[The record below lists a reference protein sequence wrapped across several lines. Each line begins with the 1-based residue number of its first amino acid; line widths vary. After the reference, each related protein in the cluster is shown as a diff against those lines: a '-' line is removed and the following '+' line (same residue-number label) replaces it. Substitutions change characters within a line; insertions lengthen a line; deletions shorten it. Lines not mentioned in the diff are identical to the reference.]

1 MKTRNKK
8 SLVFVLNFVTFA
20 LLIFKFIHFQI
31 LNRIMV
37 GTLVNTAA
45 VIMGGTIGLLLK
57 KNMPERVTI
66 IYFQAVG
73 LFTLAIGITM
83 VVKMDHILIVVG
95 SLAIGSLLG
104 EWMNI
109 EAGAERLSEYLKK
122 RFRIGNK
129 KFSEGLVTAFLLFC
143 IGSMTILGT
152 IQEGTGGSSDLLFTK
167 SLMDFFS
174 AMLLASAFGFGVIV
188 SAIPL
193 LIFQGALTLLAMYAG
208 SFFTAEIIQGLTS
221 VGGILLIGLGI
232 NILEIK
238 KLRIMN
244 MLPAL
249 VIVALLIWWF

>member
-1 MKTRNKK
+1 M
-8 SLVFVLNFVTFA
+8 
-20 LLIFKFIHFQI
+20 I
-31 LNRIMV
+31 

-45 VIMGGTIGLLLK
+45 VIVGGAIGLLLK
-57 KNMPERVTI
+57 KNMPQRTTT

-73 LFTLAIGITM
+73 LFTLAIGISM
-83 VVKMDHILIVVG
+83 VVKMDHILIVVA
-95 SLAIGSLLG
+95 SMALGSLLG
-104 EWMNI
+104 EWLNI
-109 EAGAERLSEYLKK
+109 EAGAEKLSEYLKK
-122 RFRIGNK
+122 KFRIGSD
-129 KFSEGLVTAFLLFC
+129 KFSEGLITAFLLFC

-174 AMLLASAFGFGVIV
+174 SILLASAFGFGVII
-188 SAIPL
+188 SAVPL
-193 LIFQGALTLLAMYAG
+193 FIFQAILTLIAMYAG
-208 SFFTAEIIQGLTS
+208 RFFTPEIIQGLTS

-249 VIVALLIWWF
+249 VVVALLLWWF

>member
-1 MKTRNKK
+1 M
-8 SLVFVLNFVTFA
+8 
-20 LLIFKFIHFQI
+20 I
-31 LNRIMV
+31 

-45 VIMGGTIGLLLK
+45 VIVGGAIGLLLK
-57 KNMPERVTI
+57 KNMPQRITT

-73 LFTLAIGITM
+73 LFTLAIGISM
-83 VVKMDHILIVVG
+83 VVKMDHILIVVA
-95 SLAIGSLLG
+95 SMALGSLLG
-104 EWMNI
+104 EWLNI
-109 EAGAERLSEYLKK
+109 EAGAEKLSEYLKK
-122 RFRIGNK
+122 KFRIGSD
-129 KFSEGLVTAFLLFC
+129 KFSEGLITAFLLFC

-174 AMLLASAFGFGVIV
+174 SILLASAFGFGVII

-193 LIFQGALTLLAMYAG
+193 FIFQALLTLIAMYAG
-208 SFFTAEIIQGLTS
+208 QFFTPEIIQGLTS

-249 VIVALLIWWF
+249 VVVALLLWWL

>member
-1 MKTRNKK
+1 M
-8 SLVFVLNFVTFA
+8 
-20 LLIFKFIHFQI
+20 I
-31 LNRIMV
+31 

-45 VIMGGTIGLLLK
+45 VIVGGSIGLLLK
-57 KNMPERVTI
+57 KNMPERVTL

-73 LFTLAIGITM
+73 LFTLAIGISM
-83 VVKMDHILIVVG
+83 VVKMDQILIVVG

-104 EWMNI
+104 EWFNI
-109 EAGAERLSEYLKK
+109 ERGAERLSVYLKK
-122 RFRIGNK
+122 KFRIGSD
-129 KFSEGLVTAFLLFC
+129 KFSEGLITAFLLFC

-174 AMLLASAFGFGVIV
+174 SILLASAFGFGVII

-193 LIFQGALTLLAMYAG
+193 FIFQALLTLIAMYAG
-208 SFFTAEIIQGLTS
+208 QFFTPEIIQGLTS

-249 VIVALLIWWF
+249 VVVALLLWWL

>member
-1 MKTRNKK
+1 M
-8 SLVFVLNFVTFA
+8 
-20 LLIFKFIHFQI
+20 I
-31 LNRIMV
+31 

-45 VIMGGTIGLLLK
+45 VIVGGTIGLLLK
-57 KNMPERVTI
+57 KSMPERVTT

-73 LFTLAIGITM
+73 LFTLAIGISM
-83 VVKMDHILIVVG
+83 VVKMEHILIVVS

-104 EWMNI
+104 EWLNI
-109 EAGAERLSEYLKK
+109 EAGAERMSAYLKRK
-122 RFRIGNK
+122 FRIGND
-129 KFSEGLVTAFLLFC
+129 KFSEGLITAFLLFC

-174 AMLLASAFGFGVIV
+174 GMLLASAFGVGVVV

-193 LIFQGALTLLAMYAG
+193 FLFQGTLTLLAMFAG
-208 SFFTAEIIQGLTS
+208 SFFTPTIILGLTS

-249 VIVALLIWWF
+249 LVVVLLLWIFVKK

>member
-1 MKTRNKK
+1 M
-8 SLVFVLNFVTFA
+8 
-20 LLIFKFIHFQI
+20 I
-31 LNRIMV
+31 

-45 VIMGGTIGLLLK
+45 VIVGGAIGLLLK
-57 KNMPERVTI
+57 KNMPQRITT

-73 LFTLAIGITM
+73 LFTLAIGISM
-83 VVKMDHILIVVG
+83 VVKMDHILIVVA
-95 SLAIGSLLG
+95 SMALGSLLG
-104 EWMNI
+104 EWLNI
-109 EAGAERLSEYLKK
+109 EAGAEKLSEYLKK
-122 RFRIGNK
+122 KFRIGSD
-129 KFSEGLVTAFLLFC
+129 KFSEGLITAFLLFC

-174 AMLLASAFGFGVIV
+174 SILLASAFGFGVII

-193 LIFQGALTLLAMYAG
+193 FIFQTILTLIAMYACRL
-208 SFFTAEIIQGLTS
+208 FTPEIIQGLTS

-249 VIVALLIWWF
+249 VVVALLLWWF

>member
-1 MKTRNKK
+1 M
-8 SLVFVLNFVTFA
+8 
-20 LLIFKFIHFQI
+20 I
-31 LNRIMV
+31 

-45 VIMGGTIGLLLK
+45 VIVGGAIGLLLK
-57 KNMPERVTI
+57 KNMPQRITT

-73 LFTLAIGITM
+73 LFTLAIGISM
-83 VVKMDHILIVVG
+83 VVKMDHILIVVA
-95 SLAIGSLLG
+95 SMALGSLLG
-104 EWMNI
+104 EWLNI
-109 EAGAERLSEYLKK
+109 EAGAEKLSEYLKK
-122 RFRIGNK
+122 KFRIGSD
-129 KFSEGLVTAFLLFC
+129 KFSEGLITAFLLFC

-174 AMLLASAFGFGVIV
+174 AILLASAFGFGVII

-193 LIFQGALTLLAMYAG
+193 FIFQTILTLIAMSAG
-208 SFFTAEIIQGLTS
+208 RFFTPEIIQGLTS

-249 VIVALLIWWF
+249 VVVALLLWWF